1 MGETETL
8 AVQALVEAN
17 ELLRDTIARHRRTQ
31 AKLRA
36 IISKLRQQH
45 ARLIATA
52 QENDEE
58 FLALCEDGIYEHETD
73 EGGLPESASS

>member
-1 MGETETL
+1 MVEIESL
-8 AVQALVEAN
+8 AVKALVESN
-17 ELLRDTIARHRRTQ
+17 DLLRDTIARHRRTQ

-45 ARLIATA
+45 AALIATA

-58 FLALCEDGIYEHETD
+58 FRALCEDGIYEHEAD
-73 EGGLPESASS
+73 EGGFPESVSS